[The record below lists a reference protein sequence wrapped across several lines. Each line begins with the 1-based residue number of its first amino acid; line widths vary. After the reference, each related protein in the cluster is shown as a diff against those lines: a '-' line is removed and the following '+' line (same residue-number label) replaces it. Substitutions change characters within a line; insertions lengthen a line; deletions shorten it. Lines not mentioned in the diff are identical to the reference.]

1 MNNTTLAPFSTD
13 ELRWAAVV
21 RRDAA
26 ADGAFFCAVKTT
38 GIYCRPICPARRP
51 NRVNVVFYATRRDAE
66 RAGFRACKRCRPDAI
81 AAQDPAREAVLQ
93 ACKLID
99 EAPEPP
105 ALGDL
110 AEAVGLSSSHFHR
123 LFKEVVGITPKAYAA
138 TRRLRR
144 LQDGLERGGS
154 VTRAIYDAGF
164 GSSSRCY
171 EAAGAILGMTPTEYR
186 DGAAGV
192 AIRYAVAESYLGHV
206 LIAATERGICR
217 IEFGDSADIL
227 RERLVARFPRAT
239 LRDADADFEDWVAQ
253 VLAYIEAPAGGLS
266 LPLDIQGTAFQRRVW
281 EALREIPAGTTT
293 TYADIAQKIG
303 RPRAARAV
311 GQACAANPVVVVVP
325 CHRVVRGDGDLGG
338 YAGGLPRKRALL
350 EREAGAQAE
359 QDGEATGEAGI
370 GDR

>member
-1 MNNTTLAPFSTD
+1 MSNTTLAPFSTD
-13 ELRWAAVV
+13 KQRWAAVV

-38 GIYCRPICPARRP
+38 GIYCRPVCPARRP
-51 NRVNVVFYATRRDAE
+51 NRVNVVFYVTTREAE

-99 EAPEPP
+99 EASEPP

-110 AEAVGLSSSHFHR
+110 AEAVGLSASHFHR
-123 LFKEVVGITPKAYAA
+123 LFKEFVGVTPKAYAA

-144 LQDGLERGGS
+144 LQDGLQRGGS

-171 EAAGAILGMTPTEYR
+171 ESAGAMLGMTPTEYR

-206 LIAATERGICR
+206 LIAATQRGICR
-217 IEFGDSADIL
+217 IEFADSPAQL
-227 RERLVARFPRAT
+227 RERLVARFPRAV
-239 LRDADADFEDWVAQ
+239 LVDGDADFGDWVAQ
-253 VLAYIEAPAGGLS
+253 VLAYLEAPAGGLD
-266 LPLDIQGTAFQRRVW
+266 LPLDVQGTAFQRRVW
-281 EALREIPAGTTT
+281 EALREIPAGTTA
-293 TYADIAQKIG
+293 TYAEIARKIG

-311 GQACAANPVVVVVP
+311 GRACATNPVPIVVP

-338 YAGGLPRKRALL
+338 YADGLPRKRALL
-350 EREAGAQAE
+350 QREAGRQTG
-359 QDGEATGEAGI
+359 DVNGEAES
-370 GDR
+370 